1 MPEKSHATTTT
12 LFHRRN
18 HGMDEATKAGIGATV
33 CSAFIL
39 AIVFLAMHTLP
50 SASDNDRDSHSNWK
64 GSGSATAFATGP
76 VPLQH

>member
-1 MPEKSHATTTT
+1 MPEKSHVTSPAS
-12 LFHRRN
+12 FHRRS

-50 SASDNDRDSHSNWK
+50 FSI
-64 GSGSATAFATGP
+64 G
-76 VPLQH
+76 

>member
-1 MPEKSHATTTT
+1 MFEKSHATTTT
-12 LFHRRN
+12 ASFHRRN

-50 SASDNDRDSHSNWK
+50 FSI
-64 GSGSATAFATGP
+64 G
-76 VPLQH
+76 